1 MFETIRRFIKGLL
14 MGGLFGLFLLGIFIE
29 LLIALPIIW
38 VLDRIFGSN
47 HSRMQWAVRMLVSLW
62 LFMLKGCGL
71 LTDRAAKGKPFDGPC
86 VIVSNHPGLFDVL
99 FLIRYVPHMSV
110 MVKQSLAKKLP
121 LGPVFRS
128 AGYVLSPDFDQ
139 RGPFQSL
146 DEAIEKI
153 HMGYKFMIFPEATR
167 SPKGD
172 LGKFNAGPF
181 MLARL
186 SNVPVQPLFVRNDP
200 PFLPKEDRWYFPPS
214 RVSTLEIEFWET
226 MAPPRVGQEREFA
239 SNLETRYRK
248 ALGLTIEKNS
258 VLSAGKAES
267 HGQSPW
273 QLTNA
278 RTGRHLPTEVGTH
291 SALAEDHGFLQPGEM
306 EQNGFFPAEPLIPQ
320 RRRMKLIDWV
330 KRPAQNSLQA
340 EATVTEAWPL
350 NNDGKVDSI
359 ICVELV
365 AQTVSALS
373 TWRRGEGAK
382 PRVGL
387 LVGIKEVEFSDSSIP
402 VKTRLLIQVEE
413 VYHVGDYAVFQG
425 IVSSELSFYC
435 KINIQVIEP
444 EGEVLPNLKTGQRI
458 QSEEKER
465 KN

>member
-1 MFETIRRFIKGLL
+1 
-14 MGGLFGLFLLGIFIE
+14 MGGLFGVFLLGIFLG

-38 VLDRIFGSN
+38 ILNGIFGPN
-47 HSRMQWAVRMLVSLW
+47 HSRMQWTVRFLVGLW
-62 LFMLKGCGL
+62 LFMLKGCRL
-71 LTDRAAKGKPFDGPC
+71 LTDRATKGTPFDGPC

-99 FLIRYVPHMSV
+99 FLIRHVPHLSV
-110 MVKQSLAKKLP
+110 MVKQSLAKRLP
-121 LGPVFRS
+121 LGPIFHS

-172 LGKFNAGPF
+172 LGRFNAGPF

-214 RVSTLEIEFWET
+214 RVSTIEIEFWEP
-226 MAPPRVGQEREFA
+226 MAAPRAGQEREFA
-239 SNLETRYRK
+239 RDLEARYRK
-248 ALGLTIEKNS
+248 ALGLASERKSDLSTGGEK
-258 VLSAGKAES
+258 
-267 HGQSPW
+267 
-273 QLTNA
+273 
-278 RTGRHLPTEVGTH
+278 
-291 SALAEDHGFLQPGEM
+291 M
-306 EQNGFFPAEPLIPQ
+306 EQNGLLPAEPLIPQ

-340 EATVTEAWPL
+340 ETTVTEAWPL

-387 LVGIKEVEFSDSSIP
+387 LVGIKEVEFSDPSIP
-402 VKTRLLIQVEE
+402 VRTRLLIQVEE
-413 VYHVGDYAVFQG
+413 LYHVGDYAVFQG
-425 IVSSELSFYC
+425 VVSSELSLYC

-444 EGEVLPNLKTGQRI
+444 GEEVLPNLKNRAEDPI
-458 QSEEKER
+458 
-465 KN
+465 